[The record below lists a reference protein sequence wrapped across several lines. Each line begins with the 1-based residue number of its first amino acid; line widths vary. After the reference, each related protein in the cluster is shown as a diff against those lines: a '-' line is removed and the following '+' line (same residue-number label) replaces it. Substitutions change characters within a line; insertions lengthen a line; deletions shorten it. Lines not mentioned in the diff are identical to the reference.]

1 MAVHSE
7 RVQTQSPESGKAAV
21 ATIETSA
28 ARSGGAGTAKK
39 KSARPA
45 DGRSIGSRFAPYLL
59 LLPATL
65 ATLALL
71 GWPLLKTVLVSFQ
84 NLNARQLVQHLT
96 EWNGFE
102 NYTEQLKDEQF
113 WAVTGRSV
121 AFTVLNVFLIMVG
134 GALVGLLLN
143 RLGKKMRLLLS
154 IGLLLAWAMP
164 VVASTTVYTW
174 LFETRFGVVNWLL
187 DALGWHSMAAY
198 NWTGSQYS
206 TFFVIL
212 LLLVWGSI
220 PFVAFNMYAALT
232 TIPKELYEAARMD
245 GAGPVKIFTAVMF
258 PNLKPFF
265 LATTFLEVIWIFKA
279 FTQIYAIK
287 AGGPDGLTRTLPIH
301 AFLEG
306 SGRQHYGTGAAIA
319 VLTILILGVLMAYY
333 FRIILKQEDEL

>member
-7 RVQTQSPESGKAAV
+7 RVQTQSPETGKAAV
-21 ATIETSA
+21 ASIETSA
-28 ARSGGAGTAKK
+28 AGGGAKGTPK

-45 DGRSIGSRFAPYLL
+45 DARSYGSRFAPYLL
-59 LLPATL
+59 LLPATV
-65 ATLALL
+65 ATVALL
-71 GWPLLKTVLVSFQ
+71 GWPLLKTILVSFQ

-96 EWNGFE
+96 EWNGFD
-102 NYTEQLKDEQF
+102 NYTEQLTDPQF
-113 WAVTGRSV
+113 WAVAGRSV
-121 AFTVLNVFLIMVG
+121 AFTALNVFLIMVG
-134 GALVGLLLN
+134 GSLIGLLLN

-164 VVASTTVYTW
+164 VVAATTVYTW
-174 LFETRFGVVNWLL
+174 LFDTRFGVVNWLL
-187 DALGWHSMAAY
+187 DTLGWHSMATY

-245 GAGPVKIFTAVMF
+245 GAGAVKLFTAVMF
-258 PNLKPFF
+258 PSLKPFF

-306 SGRQHYGTGAAIA
+306 SGRQHYGTGSAIA
-319 VLTILILGVLMAYY
+319 VLTILMLGVLMAYY